1 MGPTRFLLGTHATVA
16 THEAFEDGQEDGSF
30 LAEGDF
36 EVACG
41 LLEQG
46 EATVYDGRLL
56 HAGSANVCAVTAAE
70 DESRVRILFYVTAK
84 RAAADADEL
93 GNDEAH
99 SLLSCYRGRLPSIGA
114 LRSSALSR
122 AGLASK

>member
-1 MGPTRFLLGTHATVA
+1 MGPTRFLLGTHAEAA
-16 THEAFEDGQEDGSF
+16 THEAFEDRQEDF
-30 LAEGDF
+30 LADGDF
-36 EVACG
+36 EAACG
-41 LLEQG
+41 LLKQG

-56 HAGSANVCAVTAAE
+56 HAGSANVCAVTDE

-99 SLLSCYRGRLPSIGA
+99 SLLSCYRGRLPRIGA

-122 AGLASK
+122 AALAGK